1 MISNLDQTTG
11 FSLISSQPLNWMICL
26 VILGNTDTSKPNNE
40 KHSISYN
47 YEYEHQFKD
56 RYADDCGQILKFSV
70 LPLISFG

>member
-26 VILGNTDTSKPNNE
+26 VLFGNTDTSKPNNE

-47 YEYEHQFKD
+47 YEYEHQFED